1 MVLAAA
7 GGCSGSVAENEATTP
22 VPTTAAKQPSTSL
35 RPGSIIVISCE
46 GDQEFA
52 TLRELWESDADR
64 RYCSAD
70 LGGYVPTAPETKLA
84 KAFIKS
90 SDWPDD
96 ETDALEDMYDACA
109 NSDRDA
115 ETIFDEELAPKFTSQ
130 FAARLCPK
138 APHVRLLQAVG
149 QGRYF
154 DDGDYAIPNEL
165 KPGTYRTG
173 QITITACYWQRTT
186 GGGRMLANALVSDAP
201 QGVTVRIRSTDGGFS
216 SHGCGVWKR
225 VD

>member
-1 MVLAAA
+1 M
-7 GGCSGSVAENEATTP
+7 
-22 VPTTAAKQPSTSL
+22 
-35 RPGSIIVISCE
+35 ISCE
-46 GDQEFA
+46 GDRQEFA

-64 RYCSAD
+64 SYCSAD
-70 LGGYVPTAPETKLA
+70 LEGYVPTAPETELA

-96 ETDALEDMYDACA
+96 VTNALEDMYNACA

-115 ETIFDEELAPKFTSQ
+115 ATIFDEELAPKFSSN

-138 APHVRLLQAVG
+138 APHVKLLQAVG
-149 QGRYF
+149 AGRYLA
-154 DDGDYAIPNEL
+154 DGDYAIPEEL
-165 KPGTYRTG
+165 KPGAYRSG
-173 QITITACYWQRTT
+173 PITITACNWQRTT
-186 GGGRMLANALVSDAP
+186 GGGRTLANALVSNAP
-201 QGVTVRIRSTDGGFS
+201 KGVTVRIRSTDGGFS